1 MKSLSRII
9 FFSILLFLFISC
21 KKNENKDFTA
31 AAIDIENSQREELLT
46 VEEVKERLDLKNP
59 EVKEYFKPFYESL
72 KILDVENPTV
82 EDQIKLFYETIKV
95 LDKEYYFNIFDFDY
109 KPAR

>member
-31 AAIDIENSQREELLT
+31 AAIDIENSQREELVT
-46 VEEVKERLDLKNP
+46 VEEVKERLDLVSFALGKKIHMG
-59 EVKEYFKPFYESL
+59 EIQKDSL
-72 KILDVENPTV
+72 NKVRN
-82 EDQIKLFYETIKV
+82 QIIETMG
-95 LDKEYYFNIFDFDY
+95 N
-109 KPAR
+109 